1 MYASLTLIADCTL
14 YVKIQTR
21 DNLFEE
27 MLQEPDEIALKRK
40 RCRELLRAYQQA
52 FKVNSPRT
60 FNGQCLKNFCII
72 CHVSYVLFKL
82 VAFSCCSSLVRG
94 VCYCEWRETNNL
106 NRRHEWPNLKLCDQ
120 LKTLPNS
127 F

>member
-1 MYASLTLIADCTL
+1 MYASLTWITACTV

-52 FKVNSPRT
+52 FKVDSPST
-60 FNGQCLKNFCII
+60 FNGHCL
-72 CHVSYVLFKL
+72 
-82 VAFSCCSSLVRG
+82 
-94 VCYCEWRETNNL
+94 
-106 NRRHEWPNLKLCDQ
+106 
-120 LKTLPNS
+120 
-127 F
+127 